1 MLIILNGAAA
11 TQKRL
16 IANKIFHRLNNLD
29 NYKIDDYY
37 GDLTNYIKI
46 YDKNRKIVYEPSNE
60 MGKTGV
66 IDLLQT
72 DSGELLISKF
82 LKVMEEMT
90 NVTFNANNGSDDYW
104 KFVDKGVLSD
114 LGRIS
119 PTLNNEEI
127 NYCCNDMIKTYGET
141 KFEHVVFTGYS
152 YSKTVIEELKNKLK
166 DDLHVINL
174 TRNPSVVFMMNTG
187 HPPCH
192 EDDGCDIPNC
202 NRNNITKMDNETN
215 DTDLDFS
222 KFSTFKYLDEECFT
236 SILCSSLLSKVD
248 YVQQEKFEDYMRT
261 GKIMIKDMEILLPEP
276 LKPYNKYL
284 TKYERVETLKK
295 IKHVLMEKTVE
306 LKTANHLFSNLQEY
320 IITDNKENIINNFFE
335 TLKYQPLSFEE
346 MIKL

>member
-16 IANKIFHRLNNLD
+16 IANKIFCRLNNLD

-37 GDLTNYIKI
+37 GDLTDYIKI
-46 YDKNRKIVYEPSNE
+46 YDKNRKIVYESSNDP
-60 MGKTGV
+60 GKIGV
-66 IDLLQT
+66 IDLLYT
-72 DSGELLISKF
+72 DSGKLLISKF
-82 LKVMEEMT
+82 LKVMEEMK
-90 NVTFNANNGSDDYW
+90 NVTFSANDESNDYW
-104 KFVDKGVLSD
+104 NFVDKGVVTD
-114 LGRIS
+114 LGLIS
-119 PTLNNEEI
+119 PTYNNKEI
-127 NYCCNDMIKTYGET
+127 NYCCNDIIKTYGKT

-174 TRNPSVVFMMNTG
+174 KRNPSVVFMMNTG
-187 HPPCH
+187 YPPCH

-202 NRNNITKMDNETN
+202 NRNNTTMIDNETN
-215 DTDLDFS
+215 DTGFDVS

-236 SILCSSLLSKVD
+236 SILCSSLLSNVD

-261 GKIMIKDMEILLPEP
+261 GKIMIKDTEILLPEP

-295 IKHVLMEKTVE
+295 MKHVLMEKTVE
-306 LKTANHLFSNLQEY
+306 LKTANHLFSNVHEY
-320 IITDNKENIINNFFE
+320 IITDNKEKIINNFFQ
-335 TLKYQPLSFEE
+335 TLKYQPLSFDE